1 MIRKSSDPVLQ
12 RLSVFLVVAFALV
25 FASDAPAQSLTLP
38 LLERYLEAL
47 RVQAGIPGMSAGVVQ
62 GGAVIWERGFGRA
75 DLELRT
81 LPTADTPYAIGN
93 LTEALTSSLLLR
105 KCVDQSYMTTLDPV
119 RNWRE
124 YPDDQT
130 LIGHLLAH
138 AAPGG
143 GFRYDPFRFAQL
155 TPVLEHCTNT
165 PYRAELQS
173 DLFDLLVMKS
183 SVAGF
188 EFLAPSAQDIELFPP
203 AELDRLADVLHRAAV
218 PYRVVNGKAT
228 RSDVPPAAMSMQTGV
243 VTTLRDL
250 ERFDLALR
258 SGFLLRPQTRQNA
271 WTNVVAGGIVLPT
284 GLGWFAQNYND
295 EQIVWQFGL
304 VKDAWSSLI
313 LKVPGRDLTF
323 ILLANSDG
331 LSAPFLLENG
341 DVTTSPFARTFLK
354 LLAP

>member
-1 MIRKSSDPVLQ
+1 VLH
-12 RLSVFLVVAFALV
+12 RLSVFLLVAFALI
-25 FASDAPAQSLTLP
+25 FASDASAQSLTLP

-47 RVQAGIPGMSAGVVQ
+47 RIQAGIPGISAGVIQ
-62 GGAVIWERGFGRA
+62 GGAVIWERGLGRA
-75 DLELRT
+75 DIELRT
-81 LPTADTPYAIGN
+81 PASPDTPYAIGN

-119 RNWRE
+119 RNWVAG
-124 YPDDQT
+124 YSDSDT
-130 LIGHLLAH
+130 LVGHLLAH

-143 GFRYDPFRFAQL
+143 GFKYDPARFAQL
-155 TPVLEHCTNT
+155 TPALEQCTNR
-165 PYRAELQS
+165 PYRVEVQS
-173 DLFDLLVMKS
+173 DLFDLLAMKS

-188 EFLAPSAQDIELFPP
+188 EFLAPPSQNDEAFPP
-203 AELDRLADVLHRAAV
+203 AELARLADVLHRAAV
-218 PYRVVNGKAT
+218 PYRVVNGRAT
-228 RSDVPPAAMSMQTGV
+228 RSDVPASPMSMQTGV

-258 SGFLLRPQTRQNA
+258 SGFLLRPQTRQRA
-271 WTNVVAGGIVLPT
+271 WTNVVAGDTVLPT
-284 GLGWFAQNYND
+284 GLGWFVQNYNG
-295 EQIVWQFGL
+295 EAIVWQFGL

-313 LKVPGRDLTF
+313 LKVPGRDLTV

-341 DVTTSPFARTFLK
+341 DVTTSPFARIFLK